1 MIPWVR
7 NLGRPQLGDSFAP
20 RVPTGITHWYSA
32 GGCAGL
38 DCTRWFPSQVGC
50 LGGDGW
56 KAGISWVLLTPA
68 WCSQGN
74 WSSHVAFQKPLKEC
88 SKRTKWKLQASP
100 HPVSD
105 SLQDHTS
112 VTLYCLQVNKR
123 ASQESRREATQQ
135 CDPSRHGLLEDIL
148 WRLIS
153 TVEI

>member
-88 SKRTKWKLQASP
+88 SKRTKWSYRLLLTQFQIACRITLLSP
-100 HPVSD
+100 CTAYKWIKGPAKSQGERLHN
-105 SLQDHTS
+105 S
-112 VTLYCLQVNKR
+112 VIQV
-123 ASQESRREATQQ
+123 
-135 CDPSRHGLLEDIL
+135 GMVY
-148 WRLIS
+148 WR
-153 TVEI
+153 TFFGG